1 MMAAVAAR
9 HCAGFTLYLTGM
21 LLHVFENP
29 ASYPGHIITL
39 VGMLKPNA

>member
-9 HCAGFTLYLTGM
+9 HFACFTLYLTGI

-29 ASYPGHIITL
+29 ASYPGHNVTL
-39 VGMLKPNA
+39 VGMLINA